1 MQRYIPCLAIG
12 LAALLAGGALHAQQ
26 TAQILLPVHDET
38 GTPIATLGPT
48 DLEIFEDGKPLTIL
62 AAEPKEWPL
71 RVVLAIDNGRAMA
84 DYLVHVRA
92 AAAEFFKAL
101 PDGVE
106 AALVTT
112 APQPRF
118 FVRATKD
125 RGALLKGVD
134 RISQDSGPGR
144 TIEAVQDVAD
154 AWTRAPGDYTSV
166 LVILG
171 STFSRELV
179 EKRHIEAAMD
189 YHRSARSTVH
199 IVMFKPANATDGD
212 AQLEIG
218 QLVTRETRGRFE
230 LIGSYLQ
237 LGVLPAIAKE
247 LGQAAADRQ
256 LLITLERPAGA
267 TGRLGS
273 LSMSP
278 REGLKVG
285 RVTRVP

>member
-1 MQRYIPCLAIG
+1 
-12 LAALLAGGALHAQQ
+12 
-26 TAQILLPVHDET
+26 
-38 GTPIATLGPT
+38 
-48 DLEIFEDGKPLTIL
+48 
-62 AAEPKEWPL
+62 
-71 RVVLAIDNGRAMA
+71 
-84 DYLVHVRA
+84 
-92 AAAEFFKAL
+92 
-101 PDGVE
+101 
-106 AALVTT
+106 
-112 APQPRF
+112 
-118 FVRATKD
+118 
-125 RGALLKGVD
+125 
-134 RISQDSGPGR
+134 
-144 TIEAVQDVAD
+144 
-154 AWTRAPGDYTSV
+154 
-166 LVILG
+166 
-171 STFSRELV
+171 
-179 EKRHIEAAMD
+179 
-189 YHRSARSTVH
+189 
-199 IVMFKPANATDGD
+199 MFKPANATDGD